1 MQANERAVVLVTGAT
16 GALGRAVVRRF
27 AADGARLV
35 LVGRHEDRLRRV
47 AESAGLTDDDWLPL
61 LGELTDRAAAQAVVD
76 AAEARF
82 GRIDVLVHLAGGG
95 AGGVPVADLDPDVLR
110 QMLDQHLW
118 TTLHVTQA
126 AVPGM
131 VARGYGR
138 VLAVTSPF
146 ASEPAAKGAS
156 YAVAKAAQET
166 LLRTL
171 ARETAGTGVTV
182 NVVAVRTIDLR
193 HERESEP
200 TSKNATWTTPE
211 EIAEAF
217 ASLASPAGAAI
228 TGARIPLDGRG

>member
-1 MQANERAVVLVTGAT
+1 MPADTTQRVLVTGAT
-16 GALGRAVVRRF
+16 GVLGRTVVRRF
-27 AADGARLV
+27 ASEGARLA
-35 LVGRHEDRLRRV
+35 LVGRDEDRLREV
-47 AESAGLTDDDWLPL
+47 ADEAGLAEDAWVPV
-61 LGELTDRAAAQAVVD
+61 LGELTDRAAAQAVAD
-76 AAEARF
+76 AAVARF
-82 GRIDVLVHLAGGG
+82 GRIDVLVHLVGGWT
-95 AGGVPVADLDPDVLR
+95 GGTPVVDLDPDVLGG
-110 QMLDQHLW
+110 MLDQHLW

-131 VARGYGR
+131 VERGFGR

-146 ASEPAAKGAS
+146 AANPAAKGAS

-182 NVVAVRTIDLR
+182 NLVAVRTIDLR

-200 TSKNATWTTPE
+200 TTKNATWTTPE
-211 EIAEAF
+211 EIADAF
-217 ASLASPAGAAI
+217 ASLASPASDAI